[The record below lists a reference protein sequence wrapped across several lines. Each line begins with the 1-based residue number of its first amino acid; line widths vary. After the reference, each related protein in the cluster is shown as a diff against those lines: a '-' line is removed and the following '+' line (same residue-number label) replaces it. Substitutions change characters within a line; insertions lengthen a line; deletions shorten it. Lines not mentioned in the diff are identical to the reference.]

1 MLYELHMR
9 IVTKRSAV
17 LILLLVSMLSG
28 FSQSKDVLV
37 GRWLTAKGDA
47 HIQIYQ
53 LAGKY
58 SGKIAWIKDP
68 NDDKG
73 KPELDKKNP
82 DQSLRTRPILGIEI
96 LQNFAYVGEGVWEG
110 GNIYDPQTGKTYD
123 CKISMMNKDKINVRG
138 FVGISLLG
146 RTETWSRVR

>member
-1 MLYELHMR
+1 MNNIL
-9 IVTKRSAV
+9 KRSFL
-17 LILLLVSMLSG
+17 LILLSISVLCG
-28 FSQSKDVLV
+28 YAQSKDILV
-37 GRWLTAKGDA
+37 GKWLTAKGDA

-53 LAGKY
+53 SGGKY

-68 NDDKG
+68 LDDKG

-82 DQSLRTRPILGIEI
+82 DPALRNRPILGVEI
-96 LQNFAYVGEGVWEG
+96 LQNFTYVGEGVWED

-146 RTETWSRVR
+146 RTETWSRVK